1 MKFLK
6 KHWPWILLALVVVY
20 LLFKPKATTT
30 AQTTAAQINSLAA
43 AETAAFNGD

>member
-6 KHWPWILLALVVVY
+6 KHWPWILIVLVIAY
-20 LLFKPKATTT
+20 FLFKAKPKTTT
-30 AQTTAAQINSLAA
+30 ATTAAQINSLAA